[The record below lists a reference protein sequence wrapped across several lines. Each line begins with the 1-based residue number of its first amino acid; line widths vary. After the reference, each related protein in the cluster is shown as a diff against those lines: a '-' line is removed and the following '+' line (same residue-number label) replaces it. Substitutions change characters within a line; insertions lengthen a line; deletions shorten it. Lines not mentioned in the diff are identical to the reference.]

1 MELPQVPAISYLPL
15 TVSGQSRRI
24 KGRNTLFFATAPIAT
39 HYPPCFRELGGRP
52 KRIFVWFEYSDGG
65 AKPRRQRLRLE
76 RLVGRRPT
84 THHASLHGSDRRATA
99 SNRTSPSRG
108 TRPQSLSPR
117 R

>member
-52 KRIFVWFEYSDGG
+52 KRIFVWFEYSN
-65 AKPRRQRLRLE
+65 
-76 RLVGRRPT
+76 
-84 THHASLHGSDRRATA
+84 HGVT
-99 SNRTSPSRG
+99 
-108 TRPQSLSPR
+108 
-117 R
+117 